1 MYNQSYNSLDEIR
14 QKLMIYGWKQMEES
28 MFDSAIGVS
37 DFKKLCAM
45 LWYNKYE
52 STQKEICYL
61 K

>member
-1 MYNQSYNSLDEIR
+1 
-14 QKLMIYGWKQMEES
+14 MIYGWKQMEES